1 MFYCPSCKSM
11 RFELYSE
18 YLFCFL
24 TEQVEENENEKMLQ
38 LLESWLSNT
47 A

>member
-1 MFYCPSCKSM
+1 MFNRPSCESM

-18 YLFCFL
+18 YLFYFL
-24 TEQVEENENEKMLQ
+24 TEQVDENENEKMLQ